1 MFEIKQSI
9 QKITEIT
16 EATNQSLTSELLCS
30 TTPVVL
36 RGLIKD
42 WPLVTQANMSNHAA
56 QSYLRQHYNQ
66 KKIRTFSA
74 DAKHKGRFFYNDD
87 LSGFNFSA
95 TTTTFDKVLDDLA
108 EFEHQPN
115 PPGLYMGSTSVDHIL
130 PSFRH
135 DNDLPFLVENPLI
148 SVWVGN
154 QSRIAAHYDVT
165 DNIACVAAGKRRF
178 TLFPPNQLDNLYVGP
193 LDFTPAGQSA
203 SLVDFAK
210 PDLDKYPRFEEAMQ
224 HAQVAELE
232 AGDAIFIPS
241 MWWHHVEGLSCFNV
255 LVNYWWRQVDI
266 QIGAPMD
273 ALNHALLSIRD
284 LPQAQRDAWR
294 DIFEHYIFAPKE
306 QIHIPKDKR
315 GVLNPIDEP
324 LARKLRATLVNKLN
338 R

>member
-1 MFEIKQSI
+1 MLEIKQSI
-9 QKITEIT
+9 QEISG
-16 EATNQSLTSELLCS
+16 ATSQSLTPELLCS

-36 RGLIKD
+36 RGLIKN
-42 WPLVTQANMSNHAA
+42 WPLVSQAKVSNVAA
-56 QSYLRQHYNQ
+56 QNYLRQHYNQ
-66 KKIRTFSA
+66 NKVRTFVA
-74 DAKHKGRFFYNDD
+74 DAKYKGRFFYNDD
-87 LSGFNFSA
+87 LSGFNFA
-95 TTTTFDKVLDDLA
+95 PTTTTFDKVLDDLA
-108 EFEHQPN
+108 EYEHLPN
-115 PPGLYMGSTSVDHIL
+115 SPGLYMGSTSVDHIL

-135 DNDLPFLVENPLI
+135 KNDLTLSVDNPLI
-148 SVWVGN
+148 SMWVGN

-178 TLFPPNQLDNLYVGP
+178 TLFPPNQLDNLYIGP

-203 SLVDFAK
+203 SLVDFTQ
-210 PDLDKYPRFEEAMQ
+210 PDLVKHPKFAEAIQ
-224 HAQVAELE
+224 HAQVAELD

-241 MWWHHVEGLSCFNV
+241 MWWHHVEGLRRFNV

-284 LPQAQRDAWR
+284 LPQAQRDVWR

-306 QIHIPKDKR
+306 HSYIPKDKR
-315 GVLNPIDEP
+315 GVLNPIDEQ
-324 LARKLRATLVNKLN
+324 LARKLRASLVNKLN

>member
-1 MFEIKQSI
+1 MLDIKQPI
-9 QKITEIT
+9 HEIT
-16 EATNQSLTSELLCS
+16 GASNESLTPELLCS
-30 TTPVVL
+30 NTPVIL

-42 WPLVTQANMSNHAA
+42 WPLVSEAKLSNQAAHN
-56 QSYLRQHYNQ
+56 YLRSFYNQ
-66 KKIRTFSA
+66 NKIRAFMA
-74 DAKHKGRFFYNDD
+74 DPKHQGRFFYNDD
-87 LSGFNFSA
+87 LSGFNFTP

-108 EFEHQPN
+108 EYEKLPK

-130 PSFRH
+130 PEFRH
-135 DNDLPFLVENPLI
+135 NNDLQLAIDNPLI
-148 SVWVGN
+148 SLWVGN

-178 TLFPPNQLDNLYVGP
+178 TLFPPNQLDNLYIGP
-193 LDFTPAGQSA
+193 LDFTPAGQPA
-203 SLVDFAK
+203 SLVNFEQ
-210 PDLDKYPRFEEAMQ
+210 PDLDKHPKFAEAIQ

-241 MWWHHVEGLSCFNV
+241 MWWHHVEGLSRFNV

-266 QIGAPMD
+266 QLGAPMD

-294 DIFEHYIFAPKE
+294 GLFEHYIFSPE
-306 QIHIPKDKR
+306 DQSHIPKDKR
-315 GVLNPIDEP
+315 GVLNPIDEQQ
-324 LARKLRATLVNKLN
+324 ARKLRTSLVNKLN

>member
-210 PDLDKYPRFEEAMQ
+210 PDLDKHPRFEEAMQ